1 MSKLPVSVGLKT
13 IDKPGVPALREAPA
27 SALAPLENAMKANT
41 LVQRQA
47 ARMLHNSVL
56 SAGLASRLADPQVWG
71 EWIQL
76 QAAVMQRLNQQHLD
90 WRQGCAILA
99 EDFALIR
106 NANTMS
112 KMAEKQGNFFSQWML
127 LLTNQGTSLFE
138 LMENIHVDYGYW
150 ASQKIPVEASLPVPA
165 RTA

>member
-1 MSKLPVSVGLKT
+1 MSKLPVSVGMKA

-27 SALAPLENAMKANT
+27 AKALAPLANTMKANA

-56 SAGLASRLADPQVWG
+56 SAGLASRLADPQVWS
-71 EWIQL
+71 EWLQL
-76 QAAVMQRLNQQHLD
+76 QGAVMQRLHQQNLD

-112 KMAEKQGNFFSQWML
+112 KMAEKQGNFFSQWTL
-127 LLTNQGTSLFE
+127 LLTNQATSLFE

-150 ASQKIPVEASLPVPA
+150 ASQKMPIEA
-165 RTA
+165 R